1 MQFIRVRLP
10 KPMAITKKIIK
21 GAEVGVYGRGRQTV
35 SGVDTEKI

>member
-10 KPMAITKKIIK
+10 EPMAITEKTIK
-21 GAEVGVYGRGRQTV
+21 GAELGVNGRGRQTV